1 MSFLFSPPSFLSLLL
16 GKIKKIPLIWFLYP
30 IWSLFFYCYLF
41 CFWCLL
47 KFIFLFN
54 FVPKHFIS
62 FNFCIQ
68 FYPHLIVII
77 FIPLLIYLCFSI
89 FSLNILF
96 YLIFVLIIIFAIFYI
111 IFLIYL
117 CFSIM
122 SLNILFDLIFVF
134 KFASYSFNCYLFL
147 SISWF
152 ICFNFF
158 VVMNFSSLFYPY
170 ISDRGLVKLIRGES
184 NFFFQCFFFWNWFFF
199 QFYYLMLGYWVF
211 DFVIFSSFLS
221 VGLSW
226 VTS

>member
-16 GKIKKIPLIWFLYP
+16 GKIQKIPFIWFLYP

-68 FYPHLIVII
+68 FDSHLIVII

-89 FSLNILF
+89 FSVNILF
-96 YLIFVLIIIFAIFYI
+96 NFILYLILVLIIIFAIFFI

-122 SLNILFDLIFVF
+122 SLNILFDLVFVF
-134 KFASYSFNCYLFL
+134 KFDPYSFDCYLFYQFL
-147 SISWF
+147 D
-152 ICFNFF
+152 
-158 VVMNFSSLFYPY
+158 LFMFLNLFP
-170 ISDRGLVKLIRGES
+170 LT
-184 NFFFQCFFFWNWFFF
+184 FH
-199 QFYYLMLGYWVF
+199 LM
-211 DFVIFSSFLS
+211 
-221 VGLSW
+221 
-226 VTS
+226 